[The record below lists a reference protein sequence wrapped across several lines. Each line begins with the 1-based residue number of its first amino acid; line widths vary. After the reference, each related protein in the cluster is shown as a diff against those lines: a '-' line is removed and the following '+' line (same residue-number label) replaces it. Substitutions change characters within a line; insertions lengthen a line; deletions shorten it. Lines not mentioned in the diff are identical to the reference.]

1 MVVRAASLKPYVSF
15 VRSSSV
21 YSGRQHFFQIWS
33 KAAKRQNIL
42 TCRTAIQFD
51 YRRHF
56 SVILTQFLTVQ
67 LMWNDISPE
76 LWPNN
81 KIFGENNPA
90 NDRPPYIILT
100 CWGLPLH
107 SGGKLGRLS
116 LTLVVQSW
124 RDVGQAATC
133 HILVI
138 SSEIWLNLIFKEVVK
153 NRIIFVQ
160 PNWWVGGMN
169 LKRENRKESLKNNPL
184 ELKRKSGWL
193 GDVCCTLPN
202 WGIASPLAREST
214 CWPG

>member
-1 MVVRAASLKPYVSF
+1 MTLFLHMIFYMVMVVRAASLKPYVSF

-138 SSEIWLNLIFKEVVK
+138 SFEIWLNLIFKEVVK
-153 NRIIFVQ
+153 
-160 PNWWVGGMN
+160 
-169 LKRENRKESLKNNPL
+169 
-184 ELKRKSGWL
+184 KS
-193 GDVCCTLPN
+193 DN
-202 WGIASPLAREST
+202 IRST
-214 CWPG
+214 